1 MDDRRQLTDDGRQ
14 LADNG
19 RQMTDDGRWVK
30 GDGLWIVHGVN
41 AVTSTLHLLQVD
53 EGSVQARFEV
63 ATQVLTENLLT
74 EAFFKLMQVQLGRLP
89 GSSGR
94 WWLIPL
100 AVGTAVEELQLECEC
115 FDVNDSP
122 GYFETWMYNE
132 AGKLVGRAGWLV

>member
-1 MDDRRQLTDDGRQ
+1 MTDDRGQLTDNGRQTTFDKRRLTDDGMRTLQ
-14 LADNG
+14 GGKALA
-19 RQMTDDGRWVK
+19 
-30 GDGLWIVHGVN
+30 
-41 AVTSTLHLLQVD
+41 STLQLLRVD
-53 EGSVQARFEV
+53 EGSVQARFAIDE
-63 ATQVLTENLLT
+63 QNLNENVLT
-74 EAFFKLMQVQLGRLP
+74 EAFFKLMQAQLGRLP

-100 AVGTAVEELQLECEC
+100 AVGMPVNELQLECEC

>member
-1 MDDRRQLTDDGRQ
+1 MRKLHGGKA
-14 LADNG
+14 LA
-19 RQMTDDGRWVK
+19 
-30 GDGLWIVHGVN
+30 
-41 AVTSTLHLLQVD
+41 STLQLLKVD
-53 EGSVQARFEV
+53 EGSVQARFAIEG
-63 ATQVLTENLLT
+63 QNLNENVLT
-74 EAFFKLMQVQLGRLP
+74 EAFFKLMQAQLGRLP

-100 AVGTAVEELQLECEC
+100 AVGTPVNELQLECEC

>member
-1 MDDRRQLTDDGRQ
+1 MKAAGRQLTDDGQWIADPGMWLMQEAKEVSGRLQ
-14 LADNG
+14 LL
-19 RQMTDDGRWVK
+19 R
-30 GDGLWIVHGVN
+30 
-41 AVTSTLHLLQVD
+41 VD

-63 ATQVLTENLLT
+63 VAQVLTENLLT
-74 EAFFKLMQVQLGRLP
+74 EAFFKLMQAQLGRLP

-94 WWLIPL
+94 WWLVPL
-100 AVGTAVEELQLECEC
+100 AVGMPVEQLQLECEC